1 MSSQLS
7 LLPQDTAALRGILAA
22 LSDPVMLLDRRL
34 QICESNPAAQHIL
47 ALVPGG
53 SEQLRT
59 TENASLDAWLSKACA
74 ALNTKRQPPPAPE
87 LALPDGRVGALTL
100 VRLRAGQLEDARW
113 MLQVRPLDASVP
125 RSALGAAQAAVV
137 AGEPAVDEVKQW
149 LDLSPMGMAMFDA
162 SGLLIRTNAHFA
174 ALSLE
179 LPATLD
185 EASPALQQLLG
196 WQDGRLRADVLP
208 GGRPIETRCTL
219 LDPQGRTRWL
229 RSLVRC
235 HVGQAGARR
244 YMAVIEDRSLEE
256 ERDLAHQQLDALM
269 DAAGVGLATFQQD
282 AGWSRPRSSKAN
294 AAPSSLAAL
303 QGVGRDMVDAASL
316 PEFERLQQA
325 LKRGHKVEVRYAV
338 RHPELGLRWLL
349 TRVEPGRLASG
360 QRTTSVVTLD
370 VTAQQQAQTRSA
382 QLLHELTTIIDST
395 SVGIVYL
402 RGQSLVRCNR
412 RFEQMLSLSLP
423 AHTAVGT
430 PVSLLF
436 GAQPELVP
444 QIENAL
450 RTLDAGSSFEIE
462 FIQKTEEHSNTNPC
476 WLSLSLRRVLDSG
489 AISQEH
495 NEAIAV
501 LTDIS
506 RLKAQQ
512 TELESLAHDRELM
525 FSLSDVGIA
534 ILRQDRIERANSAL
548 GQLSGYRINELIGLE
563 HGQLYENAEDYQRE
577 QRDIEAALLRHG
589 RWSGERRLK
598 RRDGSSFW
606 VQVNKRL
613 MHEGDLS
620 SGVIASY
627 VSVDERWRAQQA
639 LLLQTERTRA
649 ILDSVL
655 VGIVTVG
662 RGGIEWMNRSA
673 RRMFGGDLA
682 GFVGHPIS
690 IVATSEP
697 DHPLRQ
703 ARYLDDL
710 TEGETETFECRLRG
724 LDGREFWVVGNAVV
738 TGIDASGRQLTYAL
752 LDIERRRQAEALT
765 LKAQASLQRIIETAP
780 LAISL
785 HDARTLRV
793 ERLNQVTAELAG
805 RPADEV
811 LGLTPEQMFDGES
824 GRQIALDMHAALN
837 VAEVTQREYR
847 LSVNGQTRVWDARY
861 SPLTDASDGTDN
873 ASPDQLLLVASDV
886 TEQRAAEEARL
897 QAAISQRELLVKE
910 VHHRIK
916 NNLQGV
922 AGLLQQIAQRRPE
935 VGAVI
940 NEAIGQVQ
948 AIAQVYGLQVGAS
961 GPLRIRNVVEAIT
974 TSVQRM
980 FGRDISFTVAGQ
992 SALRWS
998 LPEAEAI
1005 PIALS
1010 LNELLTNAIKHSGA
1024 GQIACHLVCDDDQV
1038 VVRIANPGRL
1048 PDAFSLAQIRG
1059 GVSGLGL
1066 VRSLLPRR
1074 SAQFDIVQEGADVVC
1089 SVVLNPPGVTLLEA
1103 ESGDTP
1109 D

>member
-847 LSVNGQTRVWDARY
+847 LSVNG
-861 SPLTDASDGTDN
+861 
-873 ASPDQLLLVASDV
+873 
-886 TEQRAAEEARL
+886 
-897 QAAISQRELLVKE
+897 
-910 VHHRIK
+910 
-916 NNLQGV
+916 
-922 AGLLQQIAQRRPE
+922 
-935 VGAVI
+935 
-940 NEAIGQVQ
+940 
-948 AIAQVYGLQVGAS
+948 
-961 GPLRIRNVVEAIT
+961 
-974 TSVQRM
+974 
-980 FGRDISFTVAGQ
+980 
-992 SALRWS
+992 
-998 LPEAEAI
+998 
-1005 PIALS
+1005 
-1010 LNELLTNAIKHSGA
+1010 
-1024 GQIACHLVCDDDQV
+1024 
-1038 VVRIANPGRL
+1038 
-1048 PDAFSLAQIRG
+1048 
-1059 GVSGLGL
+1059 
-1066 VRSLLPRR
+1066 
-1074 SAQFDIVQEGADVVC
+1074 
-1089 SVVLNPPGVTLLEA
+1089 
-1103 ESGDTP
+1103 
-1109 D
+1109 